1 MSSNCPQH
9 RHLDTC
15 LCGGAACSP
24 RCISCRRA
32 VAIGAHLGTASAPR
46 TGQPIIRIN
55 ERTLMMFLAFRLLP
69 TFSHVL
75 SRPTPTDM
83 DSDARTHQEMRD
95 ESVRMLH
102 SAHYCIA
109 SIAVISGSVG
119 MDEPTS
125 QLIEPV
131 GSHHHVTEPERL
143 GAMAAAATARAADLA
158 EASISSR
165 HASLSGTDVHATAM
179 RSQSNFAT
187 NRG

>member
-119 MDEPTS
+119 MDEPPS
-125 QLIEPV
+125 QLIAPV

-143 GAMAAAATARAADLA
+143 EAMAAAATARAAALA
-158 EASISSR
+158 EASIGSR
-165 HASLSGTDVHATAM
+165 RAGLSGTDVHATAM

-187 NRG
+187 

>member
-55 ERTLMMFLAFRLLP
+55 ERTLMMLFLAFRLLP

-75 SRPTPTDM
+75 SRPTDM
-83 DSDARTHQEMRD
+83 DADARTHQEMRD

-119 MDEPTS
+119 MDEPPS
-125 QLIEPV
+125 QLIAPV

-143 GAMAAAATARAADLA
+143 EAMAAAATARAADLA